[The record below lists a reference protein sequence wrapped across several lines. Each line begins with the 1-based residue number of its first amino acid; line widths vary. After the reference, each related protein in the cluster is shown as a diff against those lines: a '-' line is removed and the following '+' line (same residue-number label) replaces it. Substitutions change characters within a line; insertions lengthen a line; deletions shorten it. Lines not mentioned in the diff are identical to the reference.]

1 MRFQNSAR
9 YLRSLV
15 PALVELP
22 EEVDALPDF
31 VVVCGARQQVRVLV
45 PQALNQLIYL
55 MNE

>member
-9 YLRSLV
+9 HLRSLV

-45 PQALNQLIYL
+45 PQALNKLIYL